1 MGDENLALEYLNWLN
16 YTKFEPGTDYEY
28 INPTY
33 VLLGRLIERISNQSF
48 TEYMKENIFKPAN
61 MTRSEYNLE
70 ETNAC
75 HAYDYELES
84 GDSEESSGDRPKGP
98 HDWYEYDY
106 GEETFFGTRP
116 DGGLFSTPRDFIKWE
131 QTRPKLLREDLLN
144 EAYQPHTKV
153 SGSNWSDY
161 QNRPGT
167 WYGYGW
173 FIEPEKECIYHTGDN
188 GGFKILAARYP
199 KKKGVVL
206 VFAAKVDWDRY
217 KFKTQIEGIF
227 DLIPVKT
234 IKKKVIYILQM
245 QNIENKLK
253 IFSITNFPISKNESF
268 KFPIKTYSI
277 KSGRILQEEETKE
290 IEFISSEDND
300 GKADKITELTSTINL
315 TENTGATLLE
325 PTNSN
330 DIETKLSE
338 NENNLDTEK
347 VKEEI
352 KNGGTNFSEITSD
365 YSIIHY
371 SVNSSTNG
379 CKFYLQ
385 SDESIKDSNIKNIIL
400 NFINEDNG
408 ENITAKCSLS
418 SSNGNNIP
426 CQLSEVIDEGNY
438 VLDPF
443 IYSDNTETITITQT
457 NTSNYLPLECTKIN
471 NNRRIYINKSS
482 NGLSTGG
489 IIGIVLGIVGA
500 LALLGLFY
508 FSISKSNSK
517 ITVSNNG
524 SYMVDSANKII

>member
-1 MGDENLALEYLNWLN
+1 MN

-48 TEYMKENIFKPAN
+48 TEYMKEHIFKPAN

-84 GDSEESSGDRPKGP
+84 EDSEESSGDRPKGP

-167 WYGYGW
+167 WSGYGW
-173 FIEPEKECIYHTGDN
+173 FIEPEKEFIYQTGDN

-206 VFAAKVDWDRY
+206 VFAARADWDRY
-217 KFKTQIEGIF
+217 KFKTQIEEIF

-352 KNGGTNFSEITSD
+352 KNGGTNFSEITSN

-408 ENITAKCSLS
+408 GNITAKCSLS
-418 SSNGNNIP
+418 NSNGNNIP

-457 NTSNYLPLECTKIN
+457 NTSNYLPLECTKMN

-524 SYMVDSANKII
+524 SYMVDSTNKII